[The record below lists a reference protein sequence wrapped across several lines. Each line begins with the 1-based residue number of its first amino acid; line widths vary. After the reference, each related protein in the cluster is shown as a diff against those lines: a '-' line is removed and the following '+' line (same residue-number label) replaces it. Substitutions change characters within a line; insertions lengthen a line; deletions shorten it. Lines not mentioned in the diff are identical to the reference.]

1 MCRSNCVYVIWVLAD
16 AHRQRTVNWIDGC
29 GGLSC
34 AFDFTTKAILQVHKY
49 IYMSFSQ
56 HFQASSQFEPE
67 FFYLPGRQ
75 FFDENFQV
83 LLSLFGSEVKKSLS
97 FLVLAL
103 SQEAVRKREWWRLR
117 DAQGRPPGVLGM
129 WPSRAVT
136 FVDNHDTG
144 STQVYTT
151 QHITLS
157 QL

>member
-1 MCRSNCVYVIWVLAD
+1 MPTGRELLTGLMDVEVYRVHLISLPKPYCRYIN
-16 AHRQRTVNWIDGC
+16 
-29 GGLSC
+29 
-34 AFDFTTKAILQVHKY
+34 

-56 HFQASSQFEPE
+56 HFQASSQFGPE
-67 FFYLPGRQ
+67 FSYLPDWQ
-75 FFDENFQV
+75 FFGEKFQV
-83 LLSLFGSEVKKSLS
+83 LLSSFGSEVKKSPS

-136 FVDNHDTG
+136 FIDNHDTG